1 MNVMRMSWTM
11 LLRDLR
17 AGELRLLGIAML
29 VAVASLTSVSFFTD
43 RVQQS
48 LSREANQ
55 LLGGDLLLIADHP
68 WKPEFADEARR
79 LGLQALTS
87 TTFTSMARSAGSAQL
102 SGVKAVEPG
111 YPLRGVLR
119 TAPGLNQQDAEV
131 RGIPERGE
139 VWLDERLTAALGV
152 KRGDAV
158 QLGNARF
165 TVGAVLTFESD
176 RGVNFFSFLPRL
188 MMNAGDLTATGLIQV
203 GSRVTY
209 RLHIAGA
216 PQAVEAFQAW
226 AKPRLGRGESL
237 EDINNARPE
246 VRNALDRAQRF
257 LRLASLLA
265 VVLAA
270 VAVGLGAR
278 RFMQRHL
285 DGCAVMRCLGARQS
299 QLTRLYF
306 SEFLIFG
313 AIAAALGCA
322 LAYAVQAML
331 VGMIG
336 DLMPGS
342 LPAPSLLP
350 LGYGFAVGLTLLVG
364 FVAPQLLRLANVP
377 TLRVLR
383 REFGTLE
390 PMTIAAYASGIGAL
404 VLLMLWI
411 AEDLTLGLWV
421 VGGFAA
427 AFIVYALAARIF
439 LTLLGRFRRSSGV
452 VGGGWRYGLA
462 SLRRRL
468 GGSVVQAVALG
479 IGITAILLLTLTRN
493 DLLANWRQTV
503 PPDAPNRFVINI
515 QPDQKQ
521 AVEEFFVA
529 HGLPE
534 PDIEPMV
541 RGRLVAVNGQLVA
554 SNSFDGERAQRLVER
569 EFNLSYMSGLPE
581 GNSVS
586 AGRWFEAAG
595 ADKPQFSV
603 EQGLAQTLNLKLGDT
618 LRFDVA
624 GETVEAPITSLRRLD
639 WDSMKVN
646 FFVIA
651 PPGVLDDFPTSFITA
666 VHVPAQQQA
675 FVSAL
680 VAQFPNLTVID
691 VAAVMRQLQ
700 SVVDRL
706 AQAVQFIFLFALAAG
721 LLVLFAALE
730 STHDEREYELAV
742 MRTLG
747 ARNPQLRAAL
757 IAEFAAL
764 GAISGL
770 VAGIGASAIGYS
782 LAHYVFK
789 LPYVPSWEAI
799 AFGVLGGLIGVTLAG
814 LAGTAKTLRVP
825 ALQSLRDLS

>member
-1 MNVMRMSWTM
+1 MNTLRLSWTM

-55 LLGGDLLLIADHP
+55 LLGGDLLLASDHP
-68 WKPEFADEARR
+68 WKPDFANEARR

-87 TTFTSMARSAGSAQL
+87 TMFTSMASAGSNAQL
-102 SGVKAVEPG
+102 AGVKAVEPG

-119 TAPGLNQQDAEV
+119 TAPALNQPDAEV
-131 RGIPERGE
+131 RTIPERGE
-139 VWLDERLTAALGV
+139 AWLDERLSAALGV
-152 KRGDAV
+152 ERGDTL
-158 QLGNARF
+158 QLGDARLR
-165 TVGAVLTFESD
+165 VAAVLTFESD
-176 RGVNFFSFLPRL
+176 RGANFFSFLPRL
-188 MMNAGDLTATGLIQV
+188 MFNAGDLPATGLIQV

-216 PQAVEAFQAW
+216 PQAIQTFQAW

-237 EDINNARPE
+237 ESIDNARPE
-246 VRNALDRAQRF
+246 IRSALDRAQRF

-270 VAVGLGAR
+270 VAVGLSAR
-278 RFMQRHL
+278 RFMQRHI

-313 AIAAALGCA
+313 AVAAALGCA
-322 LAYAVQAML
+322 LGYGVQALL
-331 VGMIG
+331 VGMLG

-342 LPAPSLLP
+342 LPAPSPRP
-350 LGYGFAVGLTLLVG
+350 LGYGFAVGLTLLIG

-383 REFGTLE
+383 REFGQLA
-390 PMTIAAYASGIGAL
+390 PMTVATYVMGIGTL
-404 VLLMLWI
+404 ILLMLWI

-421 VGGFAA
+421 VGGFVA
-427 AFIVYALAARIF
+427 AFSVYALAARVFIA
-439 LTLLGRFRRSSGV
+439 LLGRLRKRGGV
-452 VGGGWRYGLA
+452 AGGGWRYGLA

-468 GGSVVQAVALG
+468 GGSVVQSVALG

-493 DLLANWRQTV
+493 DLLANWRQSV

-515 QPDQKQ
+515 QPDQRES
-521 AVEEFFVA
+521 VEAFFA
-529 HGLPE
+529 TQGLSTPN
-534 PDIEPMV
+534 IEPMV
-541 RGRLVAVNGQLVA
+541 RGRLVAINGQPIDSSA
-554 SNSFDGERAQRLVER
+554 FDGDRGQRLVER
-569 EFNLSYMSGLPE
+569 EFNLSYMVELPD
-581 GNSVS
+581 GNSVV
-586 AGRWFEAAG
+586 AGRWF
-595 ADKPQFSV
+595 DPQKRDPQFSV
-603 EQGLAQTLNLKLGDT
+603 ESGLARTLGLKLGDT

-624 GETVEAPITSLRRLD
+624 GNIVDAPVTSLRRLN

-666 VHVPAQQQA
+666 VHMPAEQQGL
-675 FVSAL
+675 VNKL

-700 SVVDRL
+700 SVIDRL

-730 STHDEREYELAV
+730 STHDERGYELAV

-764 GAISGL
+764 GAIAGL
-770 VAGIGASAIGYS
+770 VAGIGATAIGYC

-799 AFGVLGGLIGVTLAG
+799 VFGFLGGVIGVTLAG

-825 ALQSLRDLS
+825 ALQSLRALS